1 MVVSELRPHVMDAL
15 GKTRPGGRTVVV
27 TCCRKGAHR
36 SVSAAVIL
44 AHMFEQRLRGG
55 VGVLPTDHT
64 SRDHLWKRDY
74 CGECT
79 QCCSSKNGYLWTG
92 A

>member
-1 MVVSELRPHVMDAL
+1 M
-15 GKTRPGGRTVVV
+15 
-27 TCCRKGAHR
+27 
-36 SVSAAVIL
+36 IL